1 MKKRIIS
8 LLLAIII
15 ATVTFMGSAGSKEA
29 HACGNACATYG
40 HCWDN
45 GVTVS
50 GWRGK
55 LLGTKEYT
63 CKRCGKKVRCTSAEF
78 KAKYNGTSSNF
89 KKTGKTSLT
98 SIIKSK
104 GALSIRWRKGKDVTG
119 YQVQYSLYSDF
130 RSFKN
135 VNVNNCRKTTT
146 KIAGLKSNQMYYIRI
161 RSYKVVD
168 GKVTYSDWSK
178 TTAVR
183 TRAFGFASY
192 NNKN

>member
-15 ATVTFMGSAGSKEA
+15 ASVTFMGAAGSKEA
-29 HACGNACATYG
+29 HACGNTCANG
-40 HCWDN
+40 HCWDS
-45 GVTVS
+45 GVTAP
-50 GWRGK
+50 GLRGK
-55 LLGTKEYT
+55 LLGTKIYT
-63 CKRCGKKVRCTSAEF
+63 CKRCGKKVTCTSAEF
-78 KAKYNGTSSNF
+78 NAKYLGNTSNF

-119 YQVQYSLYSDF
+119 YQIQYSLYSDF